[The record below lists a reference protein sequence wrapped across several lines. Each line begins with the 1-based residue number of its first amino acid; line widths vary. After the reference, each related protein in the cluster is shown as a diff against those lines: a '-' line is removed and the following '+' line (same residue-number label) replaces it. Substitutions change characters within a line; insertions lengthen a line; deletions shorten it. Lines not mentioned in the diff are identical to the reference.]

1 MSDDE
6 GLFADAKGG
15 AFPSASPGDFV
26 DFGWADDTNKKMT
39 GRRKKHQKKVKP
51 GSFGEEGFW
60 VPPPPACRRRFRLQA
75 VSCGLQG
82 NSVCAL
88 MAAVYS
94 YLLYPG
100 SLSSVILLS
109 IADTMGLSESV
120 LKAIR
125 RKGYR
130 LPTPIQRKT
139 LPLSLQV
146 GG

>member
-60 VPPPPACRRRFRLQA
+60 VWHRRCRRLPAAACR
-75 VSCGLQG
+75 VSLVACGQ
-82 NSVCAL
+82 SAW
-88 MAAVYS
+88 
-94 YLLYPG
+94 
-100 SLSSVILLS
+100 
-109 IADTMGLSESV
+109 
-120 LKAIR
+120 
-125 RKGYR
+125 
-130 LPTPIQRKT
+130 
-139 LPLSLQV
+139 
-146 GG
+146 